1 MLKLATLVYVKRPG
15 QTLMLHRVKRQND
28 MHQGKWN
35 GLGGKLE
42 HGETPE
48 ACAVRE
54 VLEESGLQIAAPELR
69 GFLTFPSFRPD
80 EDWYC
85 FVFVVRHFTGEL
97 IDSAEGV
104 LAWIDD
110 DKLLELP
117 LWSGDR
123 IFLPWLDQDR
133 FFSARFVYID
143 GALVDH
149 DVVFHPPA
157 PTDHLLAS
165 EQPLPAAAA
174 PPVQATMTNG
184 GAAAFVPQY
193 DPRDDTY
200 CWLCGAPVIKQQ
212 CKIVCTACGFRRDC
226 SDP

>member
-15 QTLMLHRVKRQND
+15 QTLMLHRIKRQQD

-42 HGETPE
+42 PGETPE

-54 VLEESGLQIAAPELR
+54 VYEESGLAIRAPELR
-69 GFLTFPSFRPD
+69 GFLTFPAFRPD

-85 FVFVVRHFTGEL
+85 FVFVARHFTGEL

-110 DKLLELP
+110 DRLLELP
-117 LWSGDR
+117 LWPGDR
-123 IFLPWLDQDR
+123 IFLPWLDQPR
-133 FFSARFVYID
+133 FFSGKFVYTN
-143 GALVDH
+143 GALTQH
-149 DVVFHPPA
+149 DVVFYPPA
-157 PTDHLLAS
+157 PTDQLLQSAHAA
-165 EQPLPAAAA
+165 PPAAAQDLA
-174 PPVQATMTNG
+174 R
-184 GAAAFVPQY
+184 
-193 DPRDDTY
+193 RDDTY
-200 CWLCGAPVIKQQ
+200 CWLCGAAVVKRQ
-212 CKIVCTACGFRRDC
+212 CKIICTVCGFRRDC

>member
-15 QTLMLHRVKRQND
+15 QTLMLHRVKRPQD
-28 MHQGKWN
+28 MHRGKWN

-42 HGETPE
+42 AGETPE

-54 VLEESGLQIAAPELR
+54 VYEESGLAIRAPELR
-69 GFLTFPSFRPD
+69 GFLTFPAFRPE

-85 FVFVVRHFTGEL
+85 FVFVAHHFTGEL

-110 DKLLELP
+110 DRLLELP
-117 LWSGDR
+117 LWPGDR
-123 IFLPWLDQDR
+123 IFLPWLDQPR
-133 FFSARFVYID
+133 FFSGKFVYID
-143 GALVDH
+143 GALTEH

-157 PTDHLLAS
+157 ATDHLLQSAH
-165 EQPLPAAAA
+165 AA
-174 PPVQATMTNG
+174 PPETRQVAPDF
-184 GAAAFVPQY
+184 A
-193 DPRDDTY
+193 PRDDDS
-200 CWLCGAPVIKQQ
+200 CWLCGGAVVKRH
-212 CKIVCTACGFRRDC
+212 CKITCTVCGFRRDC